1 MNKKENRLFLLLSGF
16 FVANVIVAEIIG
28 GKIFSVEKTFG
39 FTPFDWTLF
48 GTQHLSLNMSAG
60 SLPWPFVFVLTDVVN
75 EYYGKRGV
83 RFITNLAAGLILY
96 AFAIIFL
103 AMHVA
108 PADFWLAY
116 YPDIQPNVNVAF
128 QKIFGQG
135 LNIIF
140 GSLVTFFV
148 SQWFDAWIFH
158 KLRHQLG
165 EAAISKRALLSTFA
179 SQFVDSFLV
188 AFIAF
193 YLLGTWSFPQLIALV
208 LVSYP
213 YKFTMAVIMTPVLH
227 WAHNFIDKYLGDE
240 VSTRLRNNARLEIV
254 E

>member
-1 MNKKENRLFLLLSGF
+1 MTKKENRLFLLLSGF

-28 GKIFSVEKTFG
+28 GKIFSVERTFG
-39 FTPFDWTLF
+39 FTPFDLSLF
-48 GTQHLSLNMSAG
+48 GENHLSINMSAG

-75 EYYGKRGV
+75 EYFGKRGV
-83 RFITNLAAGLILY
+83 QFITNLAAGLIVY
-96 AFAIIFL
+96 AFAMIFL
-103 AMHVA
+103 AIHVS
-108 PADFWLAY
+108 PADFWLSY
-116 YPDIQPNVNVAF
+116 YPDIKPNVDVAF

-135 LNIIF
+135 LNIIV
-140 GSLVTFFV
+140 GSLITFFV
-148 SQWFDAWIFH
+148 SQWFDAWVFH
-158 KLRHQLG
+158 KLRHRLG
-165 EAAISKRALLSTFA
+165 EAAVSRRALLSTLA

-213 YKFTMAVIMTPVLH
+213 YKFIMALIMTPVLH
-227 WAHNFIDKYLGDE
+227 WAHNGIDKYLGAE
-240 VSTRLRNNARLEIV
+240 VSARLRNNARMETV